1 MSSMSD
7 QHGLPE
13 PAGPAPWT
21 PDAGQLHGWQPTPP
35 PGSARPYLYTPGDG
49 PAGQPGVTGQP
60 GPAGP
65 GKSSRRRRLE
75 QAGGTAAAGGGV
87 AAKAGLLTKLFL
99 LFKASAVLVKFK
111 FVLSMAVS
119 VVAYAFIFGWW
130 YAVGFVALIAVHEVG
145 HLVVLRSMGVK
156 VSAPTFIPFMGAFVK
171 MQSKPKSVAQE
182 AIGAL
187 AGPAV
192 GTLGALA
199 AFEASHVFHSQLLRA
214 LAYTGFFLNLFNL
227 VPALPL
233 DGGRVAGALHP
244 ALWIVGLAGAAVFA
258 VIHPSPVLIFILVIG
273 VFELVRRWRT
283 HKWIDAAY
291 YAISP
296 ATRVGIGT
304 AYAAVAVGCLWGMSI
319 AYIRR

>member
-1 MSSMSD
+1 MSD

-13 PAGPAPWT
+13 PAGPAPWA
-21 PDAGQLHGWQPTPP
+21 PDSGQLHGWQPTPP
-35 PGSARPYLYTPGDG
+35 PGSARPYLYPPGES
-49 PAGQPGVTGQP
+49 PTGQP
-60 GPAGP
+60 GHP
-65 GKSSRRRRLE
+65 GATGGTGRTKRRRWER
-75 QAGGTAAAGGGV
+75 AGGTVAAGGGI
-87 AAKAGLLTKLFL
+87 AAKAGLLTKLFFV
-99 LFKASAVLVKFK
+99 FKASAVLLKFK

-119 VVAYAFIFGWW
+119 VVAYAFLFGWW

-156 VSAPTFIPFMGAFVK
+156 VSLPTFIPFIGAFVK
-171 MQSKPKSVAQE
+171 MESKPKSVAQE

-199 AFEASHVFHSQLLRA
+199 VFESSHVFHSQLLRA

-258 VIHPSPVLIFILVIG
+258 FVRPSPILIFILVLG

-283 HKWIDAAY
+283 HRWIDAAY

-296 ATRVGIGT
+296 SMRVGIGT
-304 AYAAVAVGCLWGMSI
+304 AYATVAVVCLWGMSI